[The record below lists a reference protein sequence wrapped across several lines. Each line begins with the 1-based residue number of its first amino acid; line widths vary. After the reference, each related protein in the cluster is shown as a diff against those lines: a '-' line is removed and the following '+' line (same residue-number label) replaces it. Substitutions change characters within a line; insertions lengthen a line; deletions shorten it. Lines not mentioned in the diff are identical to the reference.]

1 MGEAL
6 YTIDLDMSLQNT
18 KRAFMI
24 NNWHSIVWLWKS
36 YFIYKEIEWAERN
49 PRNFEMGTEGFSST
63 FSLTTTTTF
72 KSTWKYLIKTKEIKV
87 RIDWKVSSD

>member
-24 NNWHSIVWLWKS
+24 NNWHSIVKLEKS
-36 YFIYKEIEWAERN
+36 YFIYI
-49 PRNFEMGTEGFSST
+49 
-63 FSLTTTTTF
+63 
-72 KSTWKYLIKTKEIKV
+72 
-87 RIDWKVSSD
+87 